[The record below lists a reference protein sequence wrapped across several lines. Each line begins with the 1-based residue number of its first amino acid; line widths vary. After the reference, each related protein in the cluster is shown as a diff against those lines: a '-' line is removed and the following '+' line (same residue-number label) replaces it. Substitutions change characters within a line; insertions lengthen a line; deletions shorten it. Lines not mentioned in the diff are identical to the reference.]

1 MIYFKKIEQKESLLK
16 MLVNDEGK
24 KCPEIDL
31 NNNQIIEPI
40 EEIIEIKSSPQSPT
54 QINKD
59 SQK

>member
-1 MIYFKKIEQKESLLK
+1 MLK